1 MCPYVPRIAIVGGGP
16 SGLTLGLL
24 LHKRG
29 IPSTIFE
36 LRPIPSAQ
44 ELAKPSG
51 MLDLHVESGLA
62 ALRECGIFDEFVAL
76 TGECAESMTII
87 DKQGKILWADE
98 GTVEYRPE
106 ISRHALSNLLVSHL
120 PAGSIHWDTKIVGA
134 TSTTTASGN
143 TEVVLDLGAGGK
155 ETFDLVIG
163 ADGAWS
169 KTRPLLTAVKPHY
182 SGTHNITITLTDATK
197 KYPHL
202 SEWVGAGSMFTLAD
216 RKGLVSHR
224 GAQDSIRL
232 YLAVNTDDEDFAQT
246 SGFAGKTAA
255 QAKEQLLGD
264 DGWYATWAPLHR
276 ELIAA
281 ACDEET
287 HDNPG
292 GTLDI
297 KGLYMFPVDHTWAH
311 KPGATLIGDAAHL
324 MTPWSGEGVN
334 LAMWDS
340 LELSRAIAQAAE
352 TPGAETASAYES
364 ILDPL
369 VRDFER
375 GMFERTSKKAVKTL
389 RNKKMM
395 FDNENGSQAMLDFF
409 QSIAAGFGPPPP

>member
-1 MCPYVPRIAIVGGGP
+1 MSPYAPRIAIVGGGP

-36 LRPIPSAQ
+36 LRSIPTAQ

-51 MLDLHVESGLA
+51 MLDLHLESGLA
-62 ALRECGIFDEFVAL
+62 AVRECGIFDEFVTL
-76 TGECAESMTII
+76 TGECAEAMKIT
-87 DKQGKILWADE
+87 DKQGNVLCADE

-106 ISRHALSNLLVSHL
+106 ISRHALSNLLASHL
-120 PAGSIHWDTKIVGA
+120 PAESIRWDSKVVGA
-134 TSTTTASGN
+134 TSSTTASGN
-143 TEVVLDLGAGGK
+143 TEVTLDLGAGGK
-155 ETFDLVIG
+155 ETFDFVVG

-169 KTRPLLTAVKPHY
+169 KTRGLLTDVKPHF
-182 SGTHNITITLTDATK
+182 SGTQNITITITHATK

-202 SEWVGAGSMFTLAD
+202 SDWVGPGTMFALAD

-232 YLAVNTDDEDFAQT
+232 YLAIETADEDFAQT
-246 SGFAGKTAA
+246 SGFAGKTPA
-255 QAKEQLLGD
+255 QAKEQLLGH
-264 DGWYATWAPLHR
+264 DGLYATWAPLHR
-276 ELIAA
+276 ELIAT

-287 HDNPG
+287 NDNPG
-292 GTLDI
+292 GKLDI
-297 KGLYMFPVDHTWAH
+297 KGLYMLPADHTWDH
-311 KPGATLIGDAAHL
+311 KPGVTLIGDAAHL

-340 LELSRAIAQAAE
+340 LDLSRTLVQAAE
-352 TPGAETASAYES
+352 AQTETASAYQS

-369 VRDFER
+369 VREFER
-375 GMFERTSKKAVKTL
+375 GMLERSNKKALKTWS
-389 RNKKMM
+389 NKKLM
-395 FDNENGSQAMLDFF
+395 FETDNGSQAMMDFF
-409 QSIAAGFGPPPP
+409 QNMAANFGPPPS